1 MQVTARDVS
10 FSRVLR
16 RRDVIA
22 LSFGAMIGWSW
33 VLMTSHWIQNAGSVG
48 TLIAFVAGGVAITLV
63 GLTYSELAAAMPQA
77 GGEHVYSE
85 RALGRNWSFVCTWAI
100 LFAYVN
106 VCLFE
111 AVALPTA
118 IEYLLPVIRLGTLW
132 TVLDAPVDAG
142 FVIVGVFFSLV
153 VTGVNYVGIRAAAI
167 FQTVATLLIVV
178 AGLLLITG
186 AIAFGET
193 ANAEPWIAIPA
204 TGILSVLIM
213 VPAMLV
219 GFDVIP
225 QSAEEIDLPP
235 HLIGRLLIVSV
246 AVAVLWYVAI
256 AFSVALGLD
265 AAARAQSTMA
275 TADAASALWGHP
287 WAGSLLVLGGI
298 GGILTSWNAFIV
310 GGSRVLFAL
319 AESGQAPAVFSRL
332 HPTHHTPYIGIATI
346 GVLSM
351 IAPLFGRTIL
361 VWLIDAGSFGVML
374 AFLFVAISFLVL
386 RKREPDM
393 PRPFSVTWPRT
404 VGWGAVVLSILLLC
418 AFLPGSPSALVWPW
432 EWGVILVWAALG
444 VIVRLAYRS

>member
-386 RKREPDM
+386 RKREPEM

-432 EWGVILVWAALG
+432 EWGSFWFG
-444 VIVRLAYRS
+444 QRWG